1 MMKVTGYIILLLTI
15 LSCSN
20 HGDKNTSLNSREITA
35 TVDLYG
41 FLNYILTDSTD
52 IGLVKDGYKV
62 ISDIEVLPPPS
73 FYGPEKFSDYLSKE
87 LSEKDTLYIVDQ
99 LKERKNF
106 RTDRLQTFGFTIVK
120 VSDLRNKKIEGDE
133 FWNTIHD
140 KYGPGYLTVSRPIF
154 NRDFTKAYVRFGYV
168 CGRLCGGGE
177 DIIMERINGKWTI
190 TQHLGGWTS

>member
-1 MMKVTGYIILLLTI
+1 MKVIRHVILLLTI

-20 HGDKNTSLNSREITA
+20 HRDENTSLNSSDSTA

-73 FYGPEKFSDYLSKE
+73 FYGPEKFRDYLSKE
-87 LSEKDTLYIVDQ
+87 LSEKDTLYIVNQ
-99 LKERKNF
+99 LKKRMKF
-106 RTDRLQTFGFTIVK
+106 RTDSLQAFGFTIVK
-120 VSDLRNKKIEGDE
+120 VSDLRNKKLEGDE
-133 FWNTIHD
+133 FWDTIHEI
-140 KYGPGYLTVSRPIF
+140 YGPGYLTVSRPIF
-154 NRDFTKAYVRFGYV
+154 NRNFTKAYVRFGYV

-177 DIIMERINGKWTI
+177 I
-190 TQHLGGWTS
+190 